1 MASELTTSPVRV
13 RVHYLG
19 LRPTPALRGLVEEEA
34 ARLSSYAKLI
44 DSAELH
50 VGNWHLH
57 HDAGRL
63 YRVSL
68 ELQLTEGRGEL
79 STTRESELDAAP
91 DGLVSALHDAF
102 ETSLM
107 RLSHTA

>member
-1 MASELTTSPVRV
+1 MTSELTTSSVPV

-19 LRPTPALRGLVEEEA
+19 LRPSPTLRSLVEVEA
-34 ARLSSYAKLI
+34 ARLSGYAKLI
-44 DSAELH
+44 DTVQLH

-68 ELQLTEGRGEL
+68 EIQLTEGRGEL
-79 STTRESELDAAP
+79 ATTRESELNAPSDA
-91 DGLVSALHDAF
+91 LIVALRETF
-102 ETSLM
+102 ETSLS
-107 RLSHTA
+107 RLHHSA